1 MTDDSDLGELRRRF
15 ARDMERG
22 VAELARLGYNAHYFH
37 EMLRDSPADEVARRL
52 VRARQASYGLWRL
65 KELGRLDMSV
75 EMWVLLPWYE
85 RLFDDDIR
93 DMARTKLALMEIDVE
108 AELGRLTR
116 RLQPTQGESK

>member
-1 MTDDSDLGELRRRF
+1 
-15 ARDMERG
+15 
-22 VAELARLGYNAHYFH
+22 
-37 EMLRDSPADEVARRL
+37 
-52 VRARQASYGLWRL
+52 
-65 KELGRLDMSV
+65 MSV

-116 RLQPTQGESK
+116 RLQPTPGESG